1 MPLDIAPGCLSMVK
15 NWCFPIQSFPG
26 LRWQRF
32 SRSRTC
38 CVRPQTIFFGRSQM
52 LIRLSSRYAT
62 LKGFPRGPRAL
73 SNPAIR
79 LTHLLQCSEPT
90 VTWNPQL
97 FAGRRWPVLVE
108 SRNRIQKIPDRSLPQ
123 EPEKRTTARQF
134 DFATETTQLDP
145 SQRAHL
151 LFPAAIHRQTLL
163 MARQDA
169 SRGLLHSA
177 LKFKKVRFS
186 AWLCRRQEGRG
197 IELSNDSAVTG

>member
-1 MPLDIAPGCLSMVK
+1 
-15 NWCFPIQSFPG
+15 
-26 LRWQRF
+26 
-32 SRSRTC
+32 
-38 CVRPQTIFFGRSQM
+38 M

-134 DFATETTQLDP
+134 DFATETTQLGP

-177 LKFKKVRFS
+177 LKFKKARFS
-186 AWLCRRQEGRG
+186 AWLCRRQEGHG